1 MAEKKKYN
9 SILIS
14 GRKDQTLTYSKYVK
28 DEESGESVKE
38 SLDKKVNV
46 TDELTTQQIKDGA
59 ITNEKMAA
67 GSVGNTNL
75 QDGSVSNEKL
85 EDGSITNEKLAEN
98 SITKDKLKDNTIG
111 VEKLDPELRQTIN
124 AATGLP
130 EDLVETIQ
138 NVDDT
143 LKDHQSQLDDKQ
155 SQIDDKQQ
163 QITANDED
171 ITLLQNRS
179 TQMEE
184 TIKSIAATGGASQA
198 TAVTYNNEK
207 SGLIAVNAQAAIDE
221 VDSKLIGLSRF
232 ANDGKFLD
240 FEEFTKDK
248 LQKIGAVIQGKYI
261 NNGIWTD
268 SIDALCVLIPAT
280 NIAKVTFY
288 AKSNSCEYA
297 FLQNNTQT
305 PTFCNNTTINSLK
318 ARHVV
323 SVEIPADCAFI
334 YVCAYRGGTS
344 LLSGITLF
352 SKNAILNAKS
362 PIVPTGVLDLA
373 KFQNI
378 NYGGDAPFL
387 YPDKTR
393 AQIFIPCSNIE
404 YLKITA
410 DNLYRVAIIGYKETI
425 NNIFSIVPTAVGLTY
440 TDGINGGV
448 AMQNVTKTCFI
459 PENVGTLRLWIRKD
473 DDSDLSLDDL
483 NSHIRIEFISS
494 IDNNLDKAKVA
505 ACSTLINTVV
515 YVDTEKKKIVFP
527 STFAILYGRQQTKSY
542 AFTSVTV
549 VDYDIIGIGD
559 YCKIVFNPKN
569 DTKLYVVDRSKPL
582 EAEEYYIC
590 GIYKPTGFLTL
601 PAYQYCV
608 DGKQYNSYIRRQFDT
623 IMYYDG
629 DKINL
634 PIKKRNS
641 LALTRIGQS
650 AIINECYYNN
660 ELYYAQGMDTFKNY
674 LFRLYYSASNKS
686 LCKVYDIANILEP
699 TLVDSFPLGYQG
711 DYIHCN
717 ACQFGKEI
725 DSETGFPLLYVRN
738 GESGKCTVEK
748 ISLHSS
754 ELLQVIN
761 IDTSNIFT
769 KQSESNIIIGDDG
782 YLWLFGANNSKMFF
796 AKFNV
801 PNKSNGNVSLG
812 KDNVVD
818 SWEFEFQDSFTNKT
832 WQGGKIYREHLYFLF
847 GNNSISN
854 RLYIFNTSTHELE
867 KLLPLSAIQEE
878 CEDISFLEDS
888 MLIGID
894 DTYNGIYKLNEL

>member
-1 MAEKKKYN
+1 MANDIDKTSPHYKGDFGSIYEVNKKFPTGGVAGDFVVIEGWAHYWNADRATWCVNAERDSYWDELITNIIEKFKLVRGATYMGVASLDTVPAKVVGAKMYYFATVAGTYKNFGDLVVPQGINVLYSENGSSWVNTTLLEVAQELGVSTKKVVSQKALN
-9 SILIS
+9 DALNLKANQSSVNEALA
-14 GRKDQTLTYSKYVK
+14 KKADKETVK
-28 DEESGESVKE
+28 TELAKKFDKESVVQESGEAE
-38 SLDKKVNV
+38 DKVMSQK
-46 TDELTTQQIKDGA
+46 A
-59 ITNEKMAA
+59 
-67 GSVGNTNL
+67 
-75 QDGSVSNEKL
+75 VS
-85 EDGSITNEKLAEN
+85 
-98 SITKDKLKDNTIG
+98 DKLSD
-111 VEKLDPELRQTIN
+111 
-124 AATGLP
+124 
-130 EDLVETIQ
+130 
-138 NVDDT
+138 
-143 LKDHQSQLDDKQ
+143 
-155 SQIDDKQQ
+155 
-163 QITANDED
+163 
-171 ITLLQNRS
+171 
-179 TQMEE
+179 
-184 TIKSIAATGGASQA
+184 
-198 TAVTYNNEK
+198 
-207 SGLIAVNAQAAIDE
+207 
-221 VDSKLIGLSRF
+221 LSRF
-232 ANDGKFLD
+232 ANDGEFLD

-268 SIDALCVLIPAT
+268 STDALCVLIPAT

-318 ARHVV
+318 ARYVV

-352 SKNAILNAKS
+352 SKNAILNTKS

-393 AQIFIPCSNIE
+393 AQIFIPCRNIE
-404 YLKITA
+404 YLKITV
-410 DNLYRVAIIGYKETI
+410 DNLYRVALLGYRETM
-425 NNIFSIVPTAVGLTY
+425 NNIFSIVPTTVSFTY
-440 TDGINGGV
+440 TDGMNVGV
-448 AMQNVTKTCFI
+448 PIQNVTKICFI

-515 YVDTEKKKIVFP
+515 YVDTKEKKIFFP

-549 VDYDIIGIGD
+549 VDYDISGIGD
-559 YCKIVFNPKN
+559 YCKIVFNPQN
-569 DTKLYVVDRSKPL
+569 DTKLYVVDRNKPL
-582 EAEEYYIC
+582 EADEYYIC
-590 GIYKPTGFLTL
+590 GIFKPTGFLTL

-608 DGKQYNSYIRRQFDT
+608 DGKQYNSYIRRQSDT

-629 DKINL
+629 DKISL

-650 AIINECYYNN
+650 AISNECYYNN

-769 KQSESNIIIGDDG
+769 EQSESNIIIGDDG

-818 SWEFEFQDSFTNKT
+818 SWKFEFQDSFTNKT